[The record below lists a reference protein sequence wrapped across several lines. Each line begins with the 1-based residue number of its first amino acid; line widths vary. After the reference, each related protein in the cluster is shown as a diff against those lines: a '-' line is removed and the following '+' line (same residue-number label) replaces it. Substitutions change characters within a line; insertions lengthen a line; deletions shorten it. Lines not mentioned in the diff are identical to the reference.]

1 MERKKLLA
9 SIFIVSS
16 LFVLFNYD
24 LNVGQINVDAKNSEV
39 SPEFFDGPIFTQ
51 NYNMIS
57 FDNFNI
63 EFRVKR
69 QNFTLETFKF
79 ATSSYANNFSI
90 SRSGLIFDNFKAN
103 ATLIEYN
110 DVKIFNF
117 DFKFL
122 ESEFWNVNLDFLGDI
137 NVLQIA
143 SAQLLKEE
151 ETTIRIVERK
161 LLNMV
166 NIKSQFYILDY
177 FSISSIMKIAFIVFP
192 GDYKE
197 DYDILGNSKGVLDAF
212 EIPLGGTFLEVKD
225 GNGKRIFSPNI
236 YDITSH
242 AASAFNRYLLNGNKI
257 FYTIGEIY
265 IFLYW
270 LLQSEYYNQYQGA
283 IPDLSYWQRISG
295 EIFNPETTVHI
306 RNLGNSIRHF
316 LFCRK
321 YMRDENSFYVNQS
334 ISWAL
339 DYLQGDSVFQTFKNG
354 KFWSHDIHLGELNK
368 EWILNAHTGSL
379 LTLIIAK
386 NEGFN
391 ISQVLLDDGMNL
403 LFDNFWDFDMG
414 FNRIAYAILKN
425 GVYHSFTSKSDNYEL
440 LILLDFMMMFK
451 FLPSEQKEIVSQY
464 MKYMYTRYAK
474 LDELY
479 VQTLSNHGILFDLSI
494 FFEENHFISY
504 FKRSFWIER
513 TMQDDNS
520 VIHYDDYSVFRVFG
534 TEDYFVM
541 SNIGKVTYNELNISL
556 HNIKT
561 INFYNLT
568 SQQSLIFISGTFD
581 QLLGMNITKDICLIL
596 YFDDGITHEESIN
609 KFSLVY
615 LIVLGQIVILASI
628 IGFIFYKKKINP
640 DNKIVQYGKELYQKV
655 KERKLVVSIF
665 SLAFFILL
673 IALPIFLNLEQ
684 YTYSLG
690 TVFSIYIRRSIL
702 YLNMIKLVLI
712 FSLSSF
718 VLYLLIQLLENIL
731 VNKKILGKL
740 FESGTYK
747 NIINIYRLILIPL
760 FIFIMNLIWSLAIN
774 QSISQSNSAYI
785 ILYIIQL
792 IAINLVLLTSKI
804 IPYKED
810 IFSFRG
816 GKIVSKIIYIG
827 SLLLIS
833 FIIILQFY
841 SAIKSAVTNLAVSQ
855 IVYFIV
861 LLLISIFILLTL
873 VDYLLKRKPVK
884 LDLSLFN
891 MISLLIVIYPAFYVD
906 ILTITDISIASFYSN
921 LGIWLKLLFLLF
933 FLGFMFR
940 IPVKASKNK
949 KSKIDTVR
957 KYAYYTYIVL
967 VIIAITIFFTLFPY
981 IYNISNVLLL
991 FLYFI
996 VFYFVVVSS
1005 KNLVYANFIDVSR

>member
-1 MERKKLLA
+1 MKRKKFLA
-9 SIFIVSS
+9 SIFIVSL
-16 LFVLFNYD
+16 LFVLLYYD
-24 LNVGQINVDAKNSEV
+24 LNLGQNNLEAKNREV
-39 SPEFFDGPIFTQ
+39 STEFSDGSIFNQ
-51 NYNMIS
+51 NHNMIS
-57 FDNFNI
+57 FENFNI
-63 EFRVKR
+63 EFYVRK
-69 QNFTLETFKF
+69 QYFTLESFNFT
-79 ATSSYANNFSI
+79 TSSYANNFSI
-90 SRSGLIFDNFKAN
+90 SKSGLMFDNFKAN

-110 DVKIFNF
+110 DIKIFNF

-122 ESEFWNVNLDFLGDI
+122 ESEFWNVNMDFLGDI
-137 NVLQIA
+137 NVLQIT
-143 SAQLLKEE
+143 SAQLLKED
-151 ETTIRIVERK
+151 ETTSQIVERR

-177 FSISSIMKIAFIVFP
+177 FSISSIMKVAFIVFP
-192 GDYKE
+192 GDFKE
-197 DYDILGNSKGVLDAF
+197 DYDILVKNKGVLDAF

-225 GNGKRIFSPNI
+225 GNGERIFSPNI

-242 AASAFNRYLLNGNKI
+242 AATTFNIYLHNGNKI

-270 LLQSEYYNQYQGA
+270 KLQSEYYNQYHGA
-283 IPDLSYWQRISG
+283 VPDLSFWQRISG

-316 LFCRK
+316 LFCRR

-339 DYLQGDSVFQTFKNG
+339 EYLQSDSVFQTFKKG

-391 ISQVLLDDGMNL
+391 ISQVLLDNGMNL
-403 LFDNFWDFDMG
+403 LLDNFWDFDMG

-425 GVYHSFTSKSDNYEL
+425 GGYQSFTSKSDNYEL

-464 MKYMYTRYAK
+464 MKYMYTRYTK

-479 VQTLSNHGILFDLSI
+479 IQTLSNHGILFDLSI

-513 TMQDDNS
+513 TLQDDNS
-520 VIHYDDYSVFRVFG
+520 VIQYDDYSVYRIFG
-534 TEDYFVM
+534 TEDHFVM
-541 SNIGKVTYNELNISL
+541 ANIEQVTYNELNISL
-556 HNIKT
+556 QNIKT

-568 SQQSLIFISGTFD
+568 SQQSLIFLSGTFD
-581 QLLGMNITKDICLIL
+581 QLLGMNITEDICLIL
-596 YFDDGITHEESIN
+596 YFDDGITHEERIN
-609 KFSLVY
+609 KYSLVY

-628 IGFIFYKKKINP
+628 IGFIFYKKKINL
-640 DNKIVQYGKELYQKV
+640 DNKAVQYGKELYQKI

-665 SLAFFILL
+665 SLAFFIVL
-673 IALPIFLNLEQ
+673 IALPIFLSLDQ

-690 TVFSIYIRRSIL
+690 TVFSIFIRRSIL
-702 YLNMIKLVLI
+702 YLNMVKLVLI
-712 FSLSSF
+712 FSLSSII
-718 VLYLLIQLLENIL
+718 LYLLIQLLENIL
-731 VNKKILGKL
+731 GNKKVFEEL
-740 FESGTYK
+740 FESSTYK
-747 NIINIYRLILIPL
+747 NIINIYRLILIPF
-760 FIFIMNLIWSLAIN
+760 FIFIMNLIWSLAIG
-774 QSISQSNSAYI
+774 QSISQSNFAYI

-810 IFSFRG
+810 IFSFKG
-816 GKIVSKIIYIG
+816 GKIVSKVIYIG
-827 SLLLIS
+827 SLLLVS

-841 SAIKSAVTNLAVSQ
+841 SAIKSAITNLAMNQ

-861 LLLISIFILLTL
+861 LLLISTFILLTL

-891 MISLLIVIYPAFYVD
+891 MISLLIVIYPTFYVD
-906 ILTITDISIASFYSN
+906 MLTITDISIASFYSS
-921 LGIWLKLLFLLF
+921 LGIWMKLLFLLF

-940 IPVKASKNK
+940 IYENAGKNK
-949 KSKIDTVR
+949 KSKIDAIR

-967 VIIAITIFFTLFPY
+967 VISAITIFFTLVPY

-996 VFYFVVVSS
+996 VFCFVLLSS